1 MKSLAIDSSTLIILS
16 KLNYLDKALEFF
28 EEIEV
33 PLGVLKEV
41 ELKDDEVKI
50 KSREMLDSKRL
61 KREDIDV
68 EFPFLGRGESS
79 AIRLALDNDK
89 VICLDDK
96 KARRLSSD
104 LGLTVIGTLSILR
117 KIYKV
122 GELKERP
129 EELYFKLRALG
140 FYIDYALFS
149 KIFAPANTPPETP

>member
-1 MKSLAIDSSTLIILS
+1 MIKSLATDSSTLIILS

-33 PLGVLKEV
+33 PLGVLREI
-41 ELKDDEVKI
+41 ELKDDEVKRKI
-50 KSREMLDSKRL
+50 RELLDSKRL

-79 AIRLALDNDK
+79 AIRLALDKSK
-89 VICLDDK
+89 VLCLDDK
-96 KARRLSSD
+96 KARRLASD

-117 KIYKV
+117 KIYKI

-129 EELYFKLRALG
+129 EELYFKLKALG
-140 FYIDYALFS
+140 FYMDYALFI
-149 KIFAPANTPPETP
+149 KIFA